1 MDDQEIDGE
10 LGPFAP
16 EIYELP
22 EKQYECKYIN

>member
-10 LGPFAP
+10 LGPFDP

-22 EKQYECKYIN
+22 EKQYECKII